1 MAHELTINGDK
12 VEMASLVGTKPW
24 HGLGQELKEGASIDE
39 WIVAAGM
46 DWTVQRGFVRYAVDK
61 DGAMRSWDDNVVLFR
76 SDTGLP
82 LGLVS
87 DGFKIVQPR
96 AVVEF
101 FRDLCENN
109 GFTMRTAGT
118 LFGGRK
124 YWALADIGKESY
136 IGSARDRVKGRLLLV
151 TAADGSSKT
160 KGKFVAECVVCNNTM
175 TMAMSETGGSMVEV
189 SHRSV
194 FDANDAKLKL
204 GVTDTQWNAFI
215 AQMHDL
221 VDKPVD
227 TFAAARL
234 TLNLFGDANMAST
247 STEAAEVQ
255 ESRGYKK
262 VMSLFQGGQL
272 GANLPGRQFTGWAWL
287 NAVTQYADHEVS
299 ARSVDNRFN
308 ASQFGS
314 GDQLKNEALKIAV
327 AA

>member
-76 SDTGLP
+76 SDNKLP

-215 AQMHDL
+215 AQMNYL
-221 VDKPVD
+221 VEKPLDSEDADV
-227 TFAAARL
+227 L
-234 TLNLFGDANMAST
+234 TGKLLFGAKGVQNEQDQAEL
-247 STEAAEVQ
+247 EAT
-255 ESRGYKK
+255 RGYKK
-262 VMSLFQGGQL
+262 IMDLFMGGQK
-272 GANLPGRQFTGWAWL
+272 GAELPGRKDTAWAWL